1 MFVFQTL
8 NLLLFLLW
16 SGHDLH
22 AWTLPGV
29 YNVGPVLGLGG
40 GQLVP
45 PLDDEDTGVA
55 DVSPPLLLHLE
66 TALETRSIALT
77 CCKAGAEEKREKI
90 NISYNL
96 ILSANLLDFAR
107 QMQQPFWD
115 LNIFG
120 LNVVIVTHS
129 PGVSENN

>member
-1 MFVFQTL
+1 MFVLQAL
-8 NLLLFLLW
+8 HLLLFLLW
-16 SGHDLH
+16 SRHNLH
-22 AWTLPGV
+22 ARTLPGV
-29 YNVGPVLGLGG
+29 NNVSPVLGLGG
-40 GQLVP
+40 WQLVP
-45 PLDDEDTGVA
+45 PLDNEDAGVTDIA
-55 DVSPPLLLHLE
+55 PSLLLHLE
-66 TALETRSIALT
+66 TALETRGVALT

-90 NISYNL
+90 NILYNL